1 MSLFSIDDLNVFASY
16 LIANV
21 MKGDESQLI
30 KEVLTGAGKDMY
42 DAMKTRGR
50 ELWLSDSKG
59 VIRKFN
65 QAANTNQMVPGIKNA
80 FRKGNMNG
88 SESKMFNYAKLGELY
103 TKMAESD
110 RNSMINYVDDIST
123 RGSIKMI
130 DVPQLDV
137 FEGMGFDPLEQ
148 AIGQMSPDERKR
160 LNEQI
165 SEVLN
170 DDIIEDRLKESVVMD
185 DGMET
190 IPLLADHEIEELLQ
204 EIEGR
209 PEIKHSRGLPKLIQT
224 QPPVDDARPIDPEPI
239 DSRTIPRDPR
249 LDIDLESGKMP
260 DQPPSIDEV
269 PLPGE
274 RVIPEPEGQAGF
286 LSNLYHDISTG
297 VFRQVTSD
305 LVRQLPKMLL
315 ASGNNVLRL
324 QNEAKQYVTDR
335 ATALGITSKVALNIL
350 LPLVTNFVYSW
361 FYNQTEEPAEPPVE
375 PIIEEPSK
383 VDVKFDKEDIDD
395 PVIPDKPDG
404 KIISS
409 EIITDK
415 TKQQKPPKG
424 VSTEPLVINVVPDPK
439 IIQDTKKTE
448 VFDPETQGNVLFA
461 SEELNNKKDDFKV
474 SREALFSYRRDV
486 LGTAKTNPFV
496 ARQQQ
501 QDLIRYSNMSTPTPN
516 VFQPLPPNDI
526 NQFNQI
532 WGDTPAMISQGMPR
546 FPPLAPTVDELEK
559 KYFGQ
564 KPTDIGGVVKPDFK
578 THETMMF
585 APNGGLNDFTQGFG
599 NPMRDF
605 QETQVLDPSKEMLFG
620 QTKAF
625 L

>member
-21 MKGDESQLI
+21 MKGDQSQLI

-50 ELWLSDSKG
+50 DLWLADSKG
-59 VIRKFN
+59 NIKKFN
-65 QAANTNQMVPGIKNA
+65 QAANLNQMVSGIKNA

-88 SESKMFNYAKLGELY
+88 GESKMFNYNKLGELY
-103 TKMAESD
+103 TKISETD
-110 RNSMINYVDDIST
+110 RSKIIGYVQDIT
-123 RGSIKMI
+123 DRGSIKMI
-130 DVPQLDV
+130 DVPELDV
-137 FEGMGFDPLEQ
+137 FEGMGFDPFEQ
-148 AIGQMSPDERKR
+148 AIGQMSPEERKR

-165 SEVLN
+165 SDVLN
-170 DDIIEDRLKESVVMD
+170 DDIIEDRLKESADMD
-185 DGMET
+185 QMDQMDQMES
-190 IPLLADHEIEELLQ
+190 IPLSDDQLEELLQ
-204 EIEGR
+204 EIENT
-209 PEIKHSRGLPKLIQT
+209 PEIKHSRLPKLIQT
-224 QPPVDDARPIDPEPI
+224 QPPVDPRPIE
-239 DSRTIPRDPR
+239 SEIPRDPR
-249 LDIDLESGKMP
+249 LDIDLESGKMSDNP
-260 DQPPSIDEV
+260 PAIDQV
-269 PLPGE
+269 PLQGE
-274 RVIPEPEGQAGF
+274 RVIPAPDGDAGF

-297 VFRQVTSD
+297 IFRQVTSD

-324 QNEAKQYVTDR
+324 QNEAKQYVTNR

-361 FYNQTEEPAEPPVE
+361 FYNQTPSGLSPTEEPTAEVE
-375 PIIEEPSK
+375 PIVKEQPK
-383 VDVKFDKEDIDD
+383 VDVEFDKEDIA
-395 PVIPDKPDG
+395 
-404 KIISS
+404 
-409 EIITDK
+409 T
-415 TKQQKPPKG
+415 QQTLPQG
-424 VSTEPLVINVVPDPK
+424 LSVEPLIINVIPDPK

-501 QDLIRYSNMSTPTPN
+501 QDLIRYSNMSMPTPN
-516 VFQPLPPNDI
+516 VFQPLPPNDV
-526 NQFNQI
+526 NQFDQI

-564 KPTDIGGVVKPDFK
+564 KPALAAEIVRGGGVVKPDFQ

-620 QTKAF
+620 QTQPF